1 MTPKDK
7 NQRQPIP
14 LRRHGWILAGMWT
27 LAVALSLV
35 WNLIQEKQEVVNLAH
50 HVALTVFDRDI
61 LYRRWAA
68 AHGGVYVQASPE
80 TPPTPYLAHL
90 PERDLKTPSG
100 RQLTLLNPAYMTRQ
114 VYEFASQAG
123 QVQGHLTSLDPI
135 RPENKPDAWESE
147 ALTAFEAGKGEV
159 SAVVEISGQ
168 PFMRLMRPFIT
179 EQSCLGCHARQGYK
193 VGDIRGGVSI
203 AVPMAPLLAENWPSM
218 ISWVLGHVA
227 LWLLGLVGLVLGVK
241 RLGQSTAAQI
251 KAQETAA
258 AATMAV
264 QTIDGMLDSVIITD
278 LQGRITH
285 ANHALTDNFGWSR
298 EVLGELPTKIIAA
311 ADIPMA
317 QASLQEC
324 LEKGYKK
331 DLECTLLTRDQQEV
345 PVMINLSWLKDPDGR
360 PMGTIGVVRDISERR
375 AAEAVIRQLN
385 EDLEGRVNERTA
397 QLELANKEL
406 EGFSYSVSH
415 DLRAPLRAIAGF
427 ARILSQEHAGVLDT
441 AGLRLLQI
449 ISDNVSKMGRLIDDL
464 LAFSR
469 LGRHE
474 LKITALD
481 MRALVGEVAAELQE
495 AAGGRPIDWRL
506 EPLPH
511 VPGDRALIRQVW
523 FNLLANAIKFT
534 RQQERPVIAV
544 GCRQE
549 GDETVFYV
557 KDNGV
562 GFDMKYVGKIF
573 EVFQR
578 LHSYE
583 EFEGTGVGLALV
595 KRIISRH
602 GGRVWAEG
610 RVGEGACF
618 YFTLPNAGQE

>member
-1 MTPKDK
+1 
-7 NQRQPIP
+7 
-14 LRRHGWILAGMWT
+14 MWT

-35 WNLIQEKQEVVNLAH
+35 WNLIQEKQENVNLAH

-68 AHGGVYVQASPE
+68 PHGGVYVQASPQ

-123 QVQGHLTSLDPI
+123 KVQGHLTSLRPI
-135 RPENKPDAWESE
+135 RPENAPDPWEKE
-147 ALTAFEAGKGEV
+147 ALQAFEAGKGEV

-179 EQSCLGCHARQGYK
+179 EQSCLGCHASQGYK
-193 VGDIRGGVSI
+193 VGDIRGGVSLV
-203 AVPMAPLLAENWPSM
+203 VPMAPLLAEKWHSM
-218 ISWVLGHVA
+218 VSWVLGHVA
-227 LWLLGLVGLVLGVK
+227 LWLLGLVGIVLGVRK
-241 RLGQSTAAQI
+241 LEQSAAETM
-251 KAQETAA
+251 KAQKAA
-258 AATMAV
+258 LA
-264 QTIDGMLDSVIITD
+264 
-278 LQGRITH
+278 
-285 ANHALTDNFGWSR
+285 
-298 EVLGELPTKIIAA
+298 GEKIR
-311 ADIPMA
+311 
-317 QASLQEC
+317 
-324 LEKGYKK
+324 
-331 DLECTLLTRDQQEV
+331 LLNEE
-345 PVMINLSWLKDPDGR
+345 L
-360 PMGTIGVVRDISERR
+360 ERR
-375 AAEAVIRQLN
+375 VK
-385 EDLEGRVNERTA
+385 DRTA

-427 ARILSQEHAGVLDT
+427 ARILNQEHAGVLDA

-449 ISDNVSKMGRLIDDL
+449 ISDNVGKMGQLIDDL

-481 MRALVGEVAAELQE
+481 MGPLVGEVAAELQE
-495 AAGGRPIDWRL
+495 ATGGRPIDWLL
-506 EPLPH
+506 EPLPR
-511 VPGDRALIRQVW
+511 VPGDRALMRQVW
-523 FNLLANAIKFT
+523 FNLLANAVKFT

-562 GFDMKYVGKIF
+562 GFDMKYVGKVF

-578 LHSYE
+578 LHSDE

-610 RVGEGACF
+610 KVGGGAGF
-618 YFTLPNAGQE
+618 YFTLPNHRRELG